1 MGSTR
6 FSLKRSLLLS
16 TFLAGSLFSSAVLAQ
31 QGGNNGDATS
41 ASSAPAATTATAKR
55 QTSSTSASPT
65 TKVVITDTNTNS
77 RSSSSTS
84 SLPLPTITGAAAS
97 STTDPLTDLPD
108 LTKTIVNTA
117 IPDYPAPTIPPTQN
131 APFMNHSTLPDGTIF
146 IAVGSVLAALGLA
159 VLIWRS
165 IMSWMLHRS
174 VERASMA
181 QHMAIDKANTFP
193 PPPAPFYKDVDRDSS
208 PSLPSAGQGKRRTNR
223 GPIPSATPSQTNL
236 FFSPTAA
243 PAGGA
248 PNQRHSTF
256 LPSGFYASNAPPT
269 ANTQGSSISMTNLR
283 PVSRGGISAP
293 SPPDSPNLG
302 PRRNFSTSSVNL
314 NRPPS
319 GRAPSAFLDDL
330 LDDQQ
335 GQFLPGP
342 GGHHYSQS
350 NQGLGRY

>member
-1 MGSTR
+1 MGS
-6 FSLKRSLLLS
+6 
-16 TFLAGSLFSSAVLAQ
+16 
-31 QGGNNGDATS
+31 QGGNNADASS
-41 ASSAPAATTATAKR
+41 ASTAPAATTATAKR

-65 TKVVITDTNTNS
+65 TRVVITDTNTNS
-77 RSSSSTS
+77 GSSSSTS
-84 SLPLPTITGAAAS
+84 SLPLPSITGAAAS
-97 STTDPLTDLPD
+97 SSTDPLTGLPD
-108 LTKTIVNTA
+108 LTKSIVNTA
-117 IPDYPAPTIPPTQN
+117 IPDYPAPTVPPTQN

-146 IAVGSVLAALGLA
+146 IAVGSVLAALGLV

-181 QHMAIDKANTFP
+181 QHMTNDKANNNFP
-193 PPPAPFYKDVDRDSS
+193 PPPAPFYKDVIDRDSS
-208 PSLPSAGQGKRRTNR
+208 PSLPAAGQGKRRTNR

-248 PNQRHSTF
+248 PNQRHST
-256 LPSGFYASNAPPT
+256 LPSGFYASNAPS
-269 ANTQGSSISMTNLR
+269 AGHTQGSSISMTNLR
-283 PVSRGGISAP
+283 PASRGGISAP

-350 NQGLGRY
+350 NPGLGRY